1 MTQRREKTLNLGFT
15 LIELLVVIAIIAI
28 LAAILF
34 PVFAQAKLAA
44 KKTADLSNMKQTA
57 TGVLIYISDADD
69 IFPLASFD
77 SVPYNQANS
86 YRWSSSLCI
95 GPYTKNV
102 NMFTTPGDPVSFTL
116 PPALILNPVER
127 RLRVA
132 NNSYMANAM
141 STLYFVAGYF
151 PPVVTA
157 ANARGVFGA
166 GPYYTGGFSE
176 VNSASQTSIQ
186 NVADVIM
193 FSGGAVQNMGQL
205 YVGCT
210 GSAGPNTEVTR
221 CGYEELIA
229 PYDVLNLTLGSYY
242 GLPDPVLKSAWTK
255 FSGGSNFVFT
265 DGHAKSLRP
274 GNLLQGAFLDPRRFL
289 INPGI

>member
-57 TGVLIYISDADD
+57 TGVLIYMSDADD

-102 NMFTTPGDPVSFTL
+102 NMFTTPGDPVTFSL

-141 STLYFVAGYF
+141 STLYFGAGYF

-166 GPYYTGGFSE
+166 GPYYTGDFSE

>member
-44 KKTADLSNMKQTA
+44 KKTADLSNMKQTS
-57 TGVLIYISDADD
+57 TGILIYMSDADD
-69 IFPLASFD
+69 LFPLASFD
-77 SVPYNQANS
+77 SLPFSQANS
-86 YRWSSSLCI
+86 YRWSSSQCI
-95 GPYTKNV
+95 GPYTKNTQ
-102 NMFTTPGDPVSFTL
+102 MFTTPGDPTTFTL
-116 PPALILNPVER
+116 PTAMVLNPVDR
-127 RLRVA
+127 KARAA

-141 STLYFVAGYF
+141 STLFFAAGYF
-151 PPVVTA
+151 PPTVTA

-166 GPYYTGGFSE
+166 GPYYTGDLSE
-176 VNSASQTSIQ
+176 ANSASQTSIQ

-193 FSGGAVQNMGQL
+193 FSGGAVQSMGQL

-210 GSAGPNTEVTR
+210 GSAGPNTEITR

-229 PYDVLNLTLGSYY
+229 PYDVLNLALGTYY
-242 GLPDPVLKSAWTK
+242 GLPDPVLKSAWTR
-255 FSGGSNFVFT
+255 FSGGSNYAFT

-274 GNLLQGAFLDPRRFL
+274 GNLLQGVYLDPRKFL
-289 INPGI
+289 INPGS

>member
-57 TGVLIYISDADD
+57 TGVLIYMSDADD

-77 SVPYNQANS
+77 SVPFNQANS

-95 GPYTKNV
+95 GPYTKNIQ
-102 NMFTTPGDPVSFTL
+102 MFTTPGDPVSFTL

-151 PPVVTA
+151 PPFVTA

-166 GPYYTGGFSE
+166 GSYYTGDFSE

>member
-44 KKTADLSNMKQTA
+44 KKTADLSNMKQTS
-57 TGVLIYISDADD
+57 TGILIYMSDADD
-69 IFPLASFD
+69 LFPLASFD
-77 SVPYNQANS
+77 SLPFSQANS
-86 YRWSSSLCI
+86 YRWSSTQCI
-95 GPYTKNV
+95 GPYTKNTQ
-102 NMFTTPGDPVSFTL
+102 MFTTPGDPVNFTL
-116 PPALILNPVER
+116 PSAMVLNPVDR
-127 RLRVA
+127 KARAA

-141 STLYFVAGYF
+141 STLYFAAGYF
-151 PPVVTA
+151 PPTVTA

-166 GPYYTGGFSE
+166 GPYYTGDLSE

-229 PYDVLNLTLGSYY
+229 PYDVLNLALGTYY
-242 GLPDPVLKSAWTK
+242 GLPDPVLKSAWTR
-255 FSGGSNFVFT
+255 FSGGSNYAFT

-274 GNLLQGAFLDPRRFL
+274 GNLLQGVYLDPRKFL
-289 INPGI
+289 INPGS

>member
-57 TGVLIYISDADD
+57 TGVLIYMSDADD

-102 NMFTTPGDPVSFTL
+102 NMFTTPGDPVTFSL

-151 PPVVTA
+151 PPFVTA

-166 GPYYTGGFSE
+166 GSYYTGDFSE

>member
-57 TGVLIYISDADD
+57 TGVLIYMSDADD

-151 PPVVTA
+151 PPFVTA

-166 GPYYTGGFSE
+166 GSYYTGDFSE